1 MTSGLVKITALLF
14 LLAFCVSGMA
24 TPLSA
29 PKAIIVTSPDGR
41 VKAELSA
48 AEGALRYR
56 IIVDGKQVLAPSKIG
71 ILSGGVELGQDAVL
85 GKPQFRKVNEQYKF
99 FGASTRRF

>member
-1 MTSGLVKITALLF
+1 MTSGLAKITALLF

-71 ILSGGVELGQDAVL
+71 ILSGGVELGQEAVL
-85 GKPQFRKVNEQYKF
+85 GKPQFRKMNEQYKF